1 MLFVGY
7 FEGLNAQRA
16 IAWKCADSLS
26 VRTFLG
32 LEPTM
37 AAPDHSSLTRIRQRL
52 PLEVHMQAFQW
63 VLEVAQAKG
72 VLHGK
77 VLAIDATTLEANAA
91 MKSMV
96 RRVSGEK
103 WMKYLRRLAQAE
115 GMENP
120 TDEDLRR
127 FDRKRKNKKVGNAEW
142 ASPIDPDSRIMKL
155 KDGRTHFS
163 YKAEHAVDM
172 ASDLAVVAA
181 IYPGD
186 TADGDSLMMTV
197 QTAQETLAAIGSEES
212 VADIVGDKGY
222 HRIESLAVLREVHG
236 VRTYIPER
244 QDGIR
249 HNWRERPAGDQAAF
263 YANRRRMQGARGR
276 TLSRRRSE
284 YVERSFAHICETGGG
299 RRVWVRGIENVA
311 KRYLLHVA
319 ARNLGV
325 LMRTLFGVGT
335 PRSLQGRLA
344 AALFALM
351 QTLRR
356 HIRHLP
362 DRICPGRACCSAAA
376 GDFRNH
382 RDSDPV
388 HGVHD
393 DFFNGLRDARIA
405 DRAVRLP
412 RHPRRDVPRGRD
424 DSRARRVRRAPRV
437 ALAAGRDAGGV
448 RRLAAERP
456 ALLLSRPPPRR
467 GLAGAP
473 PAVAAGVE
481 RVRGLLD
488 RYSTRADPRLPVP
501 LRPAQRHAVRAR
513 LERRVDGALRRA
525 QRRRR
530 GGVGGGRSRCSA
542 GSSARRRSR

>member
-1 MLFVGY
+1 MGMGRHGGTQPEMWVAASELPRSPGHTFYDKLNRLLAEADFDRRCEELCAPYYAEGTGRPSIPPGVYFRMLFVGY
-7 FEGLNAQRA
+7 FEGFNAQRA

-52 PLEVHMQAFQW
+52 PLEVHVQAFQW
-63 VLEVAQAKG
+63 VLEVAAAKG

-127 FDRKRKNKKVGNAEW
+127 FDRTRKKKKVSNAEW
-142 ASPIDPDSRIMKL
+142 ASPIDPDSRITKL

-186 TADGDSLMMTV
+186 TADGDSLLMTV
-197 QTAQETLAAIGSEES
+197 QTAQDTLAAIGSEQT
-212 VADIVGDKGY
+212 VADVVGDKGY

-244 QDGIR
+244 QDGVR
-249 HNWRERPAGDQAAF
+249 HNWRERPAGDKAAF
-263 YANRRRMQGARGR
+263 YANRRRMQGGRGR
-276 TLSRRRSE
+276 GLSRRRSE
-284 YVERSFAHICETGGG
+284 YVERSFAHTCESGGG

-311 KRYLLHVA
+311 KRYLVHVA

-335 PRSLQGRLA
+335 PRSLQGRA
-344 AALFALM
+344 AALL
-351 QTLRR
+351 TLVQLW
-356 HIRHLP
+356 IGNL
-362 DRICPGRACCSAAA
+362 RAWLTVDASPRSAAA
-376 GDFRNH
+376 P
-382 RDSDPV
+382 S
-388 HGVHD
+388 
-393 DFFNGLRDARIA
+393 ARIPLITL
-405 DRAVRLP
+405 RFTFM
-412 RHPRRDVPRGRD
+412 
-424 DSRARRVRRAPRV
+424 APT
-437 ALAAGRDAGGV
+437 
-448 RRLAAERP
+448 
-456 ALLLSRPPPRR
+456 
-467 GLAGAP
+467 AP
-473 PAVAAGVE
+473 F
-481 RVRGLLD
+481 
-488 RYSTRADPRLPVP
+488 ST
-501 LRPAQRHAVRAR
+501 
-513 LERRVDGALRRA
+513 G
-525 QRRRR
+525 
-530 GGVGGGRSRCSA
+530 C
-542 GSSARRRSR
+542 